1 MSLEAFREALVEAE
15 RLIRNPP
22 FEVTDTELAEGLDYL
37 AGSIRAVGLDPAAL
51 PAPDAAGDI
60 ARYKAW
66 SEIWG
71 SGQGIGAVRDVVPA
85 AERIA
90 RLKAEYDAAC
100 AAA

>member
-1 MSLEAFREALVEAE
+1 MNLYADIRAAILDALAA
-15 RLIRNPP
+15 LA
-22 FEVTDTELAEGLDYL
+22 AEG
-37 AGSIRAVGLDPAAL
+37 AL